1 MEINEEKMNANN
13 RWCLWK
19 GIRVGSKGSRLKQV
33 HPKKSHLL
41 FFNKMWA
48 RGSCMF
54 WYVLVTNLCGSD
66 LHLNSVFLQQVP
78 NEAKNDA
85 KRARTR
91 PENSFG
97 NPSALAAQQHFARCP
112 RWLQAASVDCTHGP
126 SFLPS
131 CLPVCLP
138 AFLPSLLP
146 SFPPSLF
153 LLPSF
158 PSFPPFL
165 LPSFLPSFRPSLLP
179 SFPPFLLPSFLHGH
193 LFFFDAFIFFFD
205 AFYFFW
211 CFSPGKQCQVMSSI
225 NSLSSTCAFYNDAKP
240 SCWHNRSL
248 RAPDCKKRACQKKR
262 RIGIIFA
269 RREEESQTCNKWEKS
284 RFNSKRSRTEAWW

>member
-1 MEINEEKMNANN
+1 M
-13 RWCLWK
+13 
-19 GIRVGSKGSRLKQV
+19 
-33 HPKKSHLL
+33 
-41 FFNKMWA
+41 
-48 RGSCMF
+48 
-54 WYVLVTNLCGSD
+54 YVLVCFGHKSMWLWLASQLSISATGSERG
-66 LHLNSVFLQQVP
+66 QKRCQ
-78 NEAKNDA
+78 NE
-85 KRARTR
+85 ARTR

-112 RWLQAASVDCTHGP
+112 WWLQAASVDCTHGP

-131 CLPVCLP
+131 CLPACLP

-146 SFPPSLF
+146 SFPPSL
-153 LLPSF
+153 LS
-158 PSFPPFL
+158 SFPPFL

-179 SFPPFLLPSFLHGH
+179 SFPPFLLPSFPPSL
-193 LFFFDAFIFFFD
+193 LSSWSFIFFWCNYIFFFDAFIFFFWCI
-205 AFYFFW
+205 FIFFW

-262 RIGIIFA
+262 RIGKIFA